1 MKREPLMNLQVKKQ
15 EKQEEKEV
23 KQLPGIKS
31 TWVKLVEKAVED
43 KSPAMPGFDL
53 NKHEWK

>member
-1 MKREPLMNLQVKKQ
+1 
-15 EKQEEKEV
+15 
-23 KQLPGIKS
+23 
-31 TWVKLVEKAVED
+31 VKLVEKAVKD